1 MHIPIRNVLLLS
13 LCVLLSSNSL
23 TAQTSETAGW
33 FFLSHSQKLAKKWSY
48 TTDVQLRSSPGFKF
62 FQNILIRPGLLYH
75 ITEKQS
81 VGMGYTYFATWD
93 HNETPRTFEPENRIF
108 EQYTLEL
115 EFGRLKLNNRFRLE
129 QRFIQ
134 QTDEHVFAQRFRH
147 QVQAKI
153 RLNAD
158 TAFKKGL
165 YLNLQNEIFLNI
177 QNKEKLNDNFFDQNR
192 PYAGIGYRFTKKIE
206 TELGYYHRYQLEK
219 DSRKREPIV
228 QFMLITNL

>member
-1 MHIPIRNVLLLS
+1 MQIPTRNTLLLIF
-13 LCVLLSSNSL
+13 CALLSAKSI

-33 FFLSHSQKLAKKWSY
+33 FFLSHSQKLDKKWSY

-62 FQNILIRPGLLYH
+62 FQNILVRPGVLYQL
-75 ITEKQS
+75 TDKQS

-93 HNETPRTFEPENRIF
+93 HNELPRTFEPENRIF

-129 QRFIQ
+129 QRFIRK
-134 QTDEHVFAQRFRH
+134 TDENVFAQRFRH

-158 TAFKKGL
+158 SAFNNGW
-165 YLNLQNEIFLNI
+165 YLSLQNEIFLNI
-177 QNKEKLNDNFFDQNR
+177 QNKEKLNGNFFDQNR
-192 PYAGIGYRFTKKIE
+192 PYAAMGYRFSKKIE
-206 TELGYYHRYQLEK
+206 TEIGYYHRYQLEK

-228 QFMLITNL
+228 QLMVITNL